1 MGVIQ
6 TAENAFFGQAG
17 AYILTDPAED
27 VLNLPSGYG
36 EFDIPLVLGAKFYNQ
51 NGTLQSQLQEETS
64 TFGDII
70 HVNGQPWPFLDV
82 QPRKYRFRVL
92 DTGISRNYALHF
104 APSTNTDAKLP
115 FQVIAS
121 DSGLL
126 EIPVT
131 VDTLVSRRNP

>member
-1 MGVIQ
+1 M
-6 TAENAFFGQAG
+6 
-17 AYILTDPAED
+17 TDPAED
-27 VLNLPSGYG
+27 VLGLPSGYG
-36 EFDIPLVLGAKFYNQ
+36 EFDIPLILGAKYYNQ

-64 TFGDII
+64 TWGDVI

-82 QPRKYRFRVL
+82 QPRKYRFRFL
-92 DTGISRNYALHF
+92 DTGISRNYALYF
-104 APSTNTDAKLP
+104 ARSTNTDGKLP

-131 VDTLVSRRNP
+131 VDTLVSRPTKPLGLRRSSPRC